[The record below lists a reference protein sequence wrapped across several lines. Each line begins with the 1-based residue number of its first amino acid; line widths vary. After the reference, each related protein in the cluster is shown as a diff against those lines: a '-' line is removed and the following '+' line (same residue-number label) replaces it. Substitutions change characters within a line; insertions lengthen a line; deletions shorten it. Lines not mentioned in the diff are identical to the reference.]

1 MIDETIHWPGSTG
14 APDHDDPFSGRA
26 SGPILAGRDTHQA
39 SRPAQQ
45 SAARMSSQR
54 LPAVVRGA
62 EAAISVITA
71 QYDGSS
77 GPRALS
83 LGRGS
88 PGTDS
93 LASTR
98 GV

>member
-1 MIDETIHWPGSTG
+1 
-14 APDHDDPFSGRA
+14 
-26 SGPILAGRDTHQA
+26 
-39 SRPAQQ
+39 
-45 SAARMSSQR
+45 MSSQR